1 MAEIKIE
8 NLKKTFRNGVEA
20 VKDFSLEVADG
31 EFIVIVGPSGCGKST
46 TLRMIAGLE
55 EATSGRILLGGRDL
69 TGVDTKDRD
78 IAMVFQNYALYE
90 NMTVFGNIAFPLK
103 VRKES
108 KEEIEEKVAKIA
120 QVLKIDSLLQRRPKT
135 LSGGEKQRVAMGRA
149 LVRQPKLF
157 LMDEP
162 LSNLD
167 ARLRLELRDEIRRI
181 QKKLGATTIYV
192 THDQL
197 EAMTMAD
204 RVVVMNEGMIQ
215 QAASPEEIYQRPAN
229 PFVAKFFGSLP
240 MNIWKTDRKIYGI
253 RPEEVVFS
261 QEFKEGWHEARV
273 LEQHFSGNSWIA
285 ATEAGDERV
294 LLCSD
299 RRIESMTVW
308 LCFPPE
314 SVHIWEDDL

>member
-20 VKDFSLEVADG
+20 VKNFSLEVSDG

-55 EATSGRILLGGRDL
+55 KATSGRILLGGRDL
-69 TGVDTKDRD
+69 TGVDAKDRD

-90 NMTVFGNIAFPLK
+90 NMTVFENIAFPLK

-108 KEEIEEKVAKIA
+108 KEEINEKVSKIA

-204 RVVVMNEGMIQ
+204 RVVVMNNGMIQ

-240 MNIWKTDRKIYGI
+240 MNIWKAGRKIYGI

-261 QEFKEGWHEARV
+261 QEFKEGWYDARV
-273 LEQHFSGNSWIA
+273 VEQHFSGNSWIA
-285 ATEAGDERV
+285 AAEAGDERV

-299 RRIESMTVW
+299 RRIEGMSVW
-308 LCFPPE
+308 LCFPTE
-314 SVHIWEDDL
+314 SLHIWEDDL